1 MKIEN
6 LSDKAYNIIKGKLIY
21 AEKGSYLSIKAYADE
36 MNMSYTPVRE
46 ALLRLHKEGLL
57 QLVPNVGFFTTEMDT
72 GEILKVFQVRECIE
86 PYVLKKV
93 FHLITDK
100 HIIMLEECIEEQ
112 KHQLE
117 ANDIAKYIKADEQFH
132 KIIMDIYNN
141 TYISKLYKNVREHY
155 LICSN
160 KIAETQSKDAID
172 EHIQL
177 TQYIKDKD
185 FDNAVSTLSLHFE
198 NAKQRVKG
206 GYKRVINIDSRK
218 LL

>member
-21 AEKGSYLSIKAYADE
+21 AEKGSCLSIKAYVDE
-36 MNMSYTPVRE
+36 LNMSCTPVRE

-72 GEILKVFQVRECIE
+72 GEILKVFQVR
-86 PYVLKKV
+86 
-93 FHLITDK
+93 
-100 HIIMLEECIEEQ
+100 ECIEEQ

-160 KIAETQSKDAID
+160 KIARPRAKTQ
-172 EHIQL
+172 
-177 TQYIKDKD
+177 
-185 FDNAVSTLSLHFE
+185 
-198 NAKQRVKG
+198 
-206 GYKRVINIDSRK
+206 
-218 LL
+218 